1 MGLVST
7 WLNGIGL
14 RSVVPTFEAA
24 GIVSPAHLADLDVS
38 YFESLGV
45 TDPDDRR
52 KLFYL
57 VQRIKMAV
65 KDKSSDG
72 SSKGDGRG
80 GPSGRAVISVEE
92 RVDAVVSK
100 NYVSENDDDK
110 ACQND
115 DSKYVEKNSENT
127 LREEEEEE
135 EKKVVEPTR
144 RSKRIR
150 TLVKKHKKKKK
161 DDTKENINNNETETP
176 APIKDGQKNSPSKSP
191 SKSRT
196 KRIKDEQESSPSKS
210 PSKRRTKSIK
220 DEQENSPSKPSSK
233 RRTKSIKDE
242 HESSPS
248 KPSSKRR
255 TKITIE
261 EQECSSSKS
270 PSKRRTKSIKDEQE
284 SPTSKP
290 PSKRR
295 TTNIKEEQDSSPSKP
310 PSKRSSM
317 KEKISKLSKYK
328 KNSKEE
334 EVKVNHKDNVP
345 SRSNPISSK
354 TDIPSSISAFNEQS
368 GDDSVDNN
376 SDEFT
381 NSIIEKGP
389 TRVTPATVQTSQ
401 KINLSQNKPPSR
413 QPPKSKLQEFKRTE
427 KRLPAASSQPTT
439 ESQSPAMEC
448 TSSAIL
454 NGDIDDFQSSSSS
467 HDISRQKRRTTLAA
481 SIDSLENHFQP
492 PISELMTGENNNHKN
507 TNVIIEENNE
517 NSATTTSNN
526 NYNINQSRSIPKPT
540 TSRSSKSMS
549 ASDSMLLQKH
559 QRCHQTL
566 PTISSSTRVHSSKQD
581 RSSIITQS
589 SNEIVESWATQIDY
603 LREDNA
609 AEHDMFR
616 DQVETENEYY
626 DMRIK
631 VIIRKR
637 PLSKSEARQTGGI
650 DIIHPLDYG
659 SYGRILAYQPKTRVD
674 LTKEVETVPFAFDNV
689 FDESSTNIGIYERSL
704 RNLVEP
710 FFNGQ
715 WATVFAYGQTG
726 SGKTYTMMGSNITG
740 VNAGTADESNLGLY
754 YLAALDIFKMMEMPE
769 YSHLKVHVSLFEIY
783 SGKLFDLL
791 NERKQIKCL
800 EDSKG
805 KVCFP
810 GLTEHPVHAPEH
822 VMQLIEEGAAN
833 RSTGTTS
840 RNADSSR
847 SHAVL
852 QIKLMKKGRKQNI
865 EHGRFTF
872 IDLAGSERGADTSNS
887 SKATRLEGA
896 EINTSLLALKEVIRA
911 LATGG
916 SMSHIPFRGSKLTQ
930 VLKDSFVGENS
941 RSCMVACISPDIGNC
956 DQTLNTLRYADRV
969 KERNPESGD
978 LPTTC
983 QQPTKQKPIQC
994 SRLST
999 KQPPQQQRSMIDH
1012 NSRIE
1017 RFEDQVTNDLVDE
1030 IHHIDVGAK
1039 CALEALTEPPNIPK
1053 AKAKAKPPRK
1063 VNVTEKQEA
1072 GQALVSNHRSVMSRW
1087 LKMVKDEMNSVNQVD
1102 AERDGIDNYLLELQ
1116 NLQRTQIDFISE
1128 LRSSLQT
1135 YVSASEGQFQT
1146 VADHDDDDSFESFD
1160 DLRD

>member
-24 GIVSPAHLADLDVS
+24 GIVSPAHLADLDVT

-65 KDKSSDG
+65 KDKSGDDSN
-72 SSKGDGRG
+72 KGEGRG
-80 GPSGRAVISVEE
+80 GPSNGRVHISVEE

-100 NYVSENDDDK
+100 NYVNENDDDVG
-110 ACQND
+110 N
-115 DSKYVEKNSENT
+115 SVERNSENT
-127 LREEEEEE
+127 LREEKEEEE
-135 EKKVVEPTR
+135 ENKVVEPTR

-161 DDTKENINNNETETP
+161 DDTKENTNNNETETP
-176 APIKDGQKNSPSKSP
+176 APAPPATTRTSSSPLKSPSKRRTKIIEDEQENPPLKSPSKRRIKSIEDEQESSPSNSPSKRRTKGIKEEQENPPLKSP
-191 SKSRT
+191 SKRRIKS
-196 KRIKDEQESSPSKS
+196 IKDEQESSPSKS

-220 DEQENSPSKPSSK
+220 EEQENPPL
-233 RRTKSIKDE
+233 
-242 HESSPS
+242 
-248 KPSSKRR
+248 
-255 TKITIE
+255 
-261 EQECSSSKS
+261 KS
-270 PSKRRTKSIKDEQE
+270 PSKRRIKSIKDEQE
-284 SPTSKP
+284 NP
-290 PSKRR
+290 PLKS
-295 TTNIKEEQDSSPSKP
+295 

-317 KEKISKLSKYK
+317 KESISKLTKYK
-328 KNSKEE
+328 KNSKDEK
-334 EVKVNHKDNVP
+334 VKVNHKDNVP
-345 SRSNPISSK
+345 SRSNPIPSK
-354 TDIPSSISAFNEQS
+354 TAIPSSTSAFSEQS
-368 GDDSVDNN
+368 GNDSDDNN
-376 SDEFT
+376 SDELT
-381 NSIIEKGP
+381 NSTIEKGLTKVIP
-389 TRVTPATVQTSQ
+389 ETVQTAQ
-401 KINLSQNKPPSR
+401 KIDISQNKPSSR
-413 QPPKSKLQEFKRTE
+413 QPPKSKLTGPKRTDN
-427 KRLPAASSQPTT
+427 RLPAVSSEPTT
-439 ESQSPAMEC
+439 ELQSPVMEY
-448 TSSAIL
+448 TSAVAL
-454 NGDIDDFQSSSSS
+454 NDDIEEFQSNSSSS
-467 HDISRQKRRTTLAA
+467 HDISKQKRRITLAA

-492 PISELMTGENNNHKN
+492 PISELLTEKNNNYKN
-507 TNVIIEENNE
+507 TNVIGGNNG
-517 NSATTTSNN
+517 NSDITTSNN
-526 NYNINQSRSIPKPT
+526 NYNRNQSRSLPKPT

-559 QRCHQTL
+559 QRGHQTL
-566 PTISSSTRVHSSKQD
+566 PTISSTRAHSSKQD

-589 SNEIVESWATQIDY
+589 SNEIAESWATQIDY
-603 LREDNA
+603 LREDNE

-637 PLSKSEARQTGGI
+637 PLSKAEAKLTGGI

-659 SYGRILAYQPKTRVD
+659 SYGRVLAYQPKTRVD

-769 YSHLKVHVSLFEIY
+769 HSHLKVHVSLFEIY

-810 GLTEHPVHAPEH
+810 GLTEHPAHAPEH
-822 VMQLIEEGAAN
+822 VMQLIEEGALN

-852 QIKLMKKGRKQNI
+852 QIKLMKNGRKKNI

-983 QQPTKQKPIQC
+983 QQPTKQKTIQC
-994 SRLST
+994 SRFSA
-999 KQPPQQQRSMIDH
+999 KQPPQQQRNMIDQD
-1012 NSRIE
+1012 SRIE
-1017 RFEDQVTNDLVDE
+1017 RYEDQGANHLIDE
-1030 IHHIDVGAK
+1030 THHIDIGAK
-1039 CALEALTEPPNIPK
+1039 GALEALTEPPNIPK
-1053 AKAKAKPPRK
+1053 AKAKAKTPRK
-1063 VNVTEKQEA
+1063 VNVTEKQKA

-1116 NLQRTQIDFISE
+1116 NLQSNQIDFISE